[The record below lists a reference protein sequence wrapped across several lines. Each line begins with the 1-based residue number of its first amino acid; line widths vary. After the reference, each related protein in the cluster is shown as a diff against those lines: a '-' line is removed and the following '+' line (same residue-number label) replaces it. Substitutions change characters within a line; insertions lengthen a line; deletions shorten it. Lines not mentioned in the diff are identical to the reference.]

1 MIPLDGLDFL
11 NLEPA
16 EIQDPVV
23 RQLLPQGEPVVGAFS
38 NGFQGVVFTDKRMLL
53 ILTQRTPKGKNPEY
67 VFLAFDKILA
77 FCVNTPPTQAQNC
90 RLVVLFPQL
99 GTIRFWFD
107 SQYQVYTLCQYF

>member
-38 NGFQGVVFTDKRMLL
+38 NG
-53 ILTQRTPKGKNPEY
+53 
-67 VFLAFDKILA
+67 LAG
-77 FCVNTPPTQAQNC
+77 
-90 RLVVLFPQL
+90 FP
-99 GTIRFWFD
+99 
-107 SQYQVYTLCQYF
+107 